1 MKRTLLA
8 PLAVLGLML
17 TPAAAHQFET
27 PTIFVDHP
35 AIQEAPPSAPVL
47 GGYAMLFN
55 SGAED
60 DRLLSIESP
69 AMDKVELHISVVTDG
84 IARMTP
90 MTEGL
95 LVPAGGSVWLGDGGS
110 HAMFINPDRRYVE
123 GEEIPATLVFEKAGR
138 VEVTFMVEK
147 GSRDDMGKG
156 HGELGVENG
165 Q

>member
-1 MKRTLLA
+1 MKTFAFLA
-8 PLAVLGLML
+8 AFGLML
-17 TPAAAHQFET
+17 SPAAAHQFET

-47 GGYAMLFN
+47 GGYAMFFN
-55 SGAED
+55 SGTED
-60 DRLLSIESP
+60 DRLLAIESP
-69 AMDKVELHISVVTDG
+69 AMEKVELHLSVVTDG

-95 LVPAGGSVWLGDGGS
+95 LIPAGSSVWLGDSGS
-110 HAMFINPDRRYVE
+110 HAMFIGPDRRYVE
-123 GEEIPATLVFEKAGR
+123 DDEIPATLIFEKAGR
-138 VEVTFMVEK
+138 IEVTFMVEK

-156 HGELGVENG
+156 HGEHGAENG